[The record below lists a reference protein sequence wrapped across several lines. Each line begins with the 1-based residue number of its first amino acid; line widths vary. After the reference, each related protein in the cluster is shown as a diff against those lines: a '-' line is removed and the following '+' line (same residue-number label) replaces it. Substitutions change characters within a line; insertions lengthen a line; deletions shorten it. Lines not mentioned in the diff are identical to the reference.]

1 MLLDLLTRFEK
12 VYFARTAEEK
22 EQIYRLRY
30 QVYVTELNKA
40 NPTNVDHTKK
50 WIKDPEDDS
59 PDSAILYTKSGEE
72 ISGSLRVDTFRFG
85 DASAQLKERFSL
97 KLFPFTPD
105 VLLCEVGRLIIS
117 RKYRGL
123 LILPALVKTSYDYGY
138 QLKVKYSFQ
147 YCSPGLVNHY
157 RKLGFRP
164 YAGNLIFTADG
175 VRIPMMFIC
184 SDYEYL
190 IKENSPLVSQAK
202 TYYKNTGIDDISLV
216 RTIIKQDNK
225 FVINKDV
232 IWQQLQEKISE
243 QSITYSFLNNLS
255 KEALDVITNYG
266 LIIEVPPRKKIF
278 RDDLVEEEI
287 AVILEGIFE
296 EVKKDFQVALLE
308 KGDMFGELSIF
319 LDSQKRT
326 SDVYSVTR
334 GKVLIIRRKFL
345 DDLKKNNPQIA
356 NELLFSFCR
365 YFANRL
371 YAGR

>member
-12 VYFARTAEEK
+12 VYFARTPQEK
-22 EQIYRLRY
+22 EKIYRLRY

-40 NPTNVDHTKK
+40 NPTNVDHIKK

-72 ISGSLRVDTFRFG
+72 ISGSMRVDTFRFG
-85 DASAQLKERFSL
+85 DASEQLKERFSL
-97 KLFPFTPD
+97 KLFPFTPE
-105 VLLCEVGRLIIS
+105 LFLCEVGRLIIS

-123 LILPALVKTSYDYGY
+123 LILPALVKTSYDYAY
-138 QLKVKYSFQ
+138 QSKVKYSFQ

-164 YAGNLIFTADG
+164 YAGNLIFTSDG

-216 RTIIKQDNK
+216 RNIIKQDNK
-225 FVINKDV
+225 FVINKDI

-266 LIIEVPPRKKIF
+266 LIIQVPPRKKIF

-296 EVKKDFQVALLE
+296 EVKKDFQVTLLE

-345 DDLKKNNPQIA
+345 DDLKKDNPQIA

-371 YAGR
+371 SVGR